1 MKIVLKS
8 STISFEAS
16 PLGTTDIGGQQ
27 YKTIKIGSQVWLAEN
42 LDLQFEGL
50 IVGGSTV
57 SSTDKMANYYNND
70 QETYGI
76 NGTKK
81 CGLLYNGAAMLYME
95 QNKATLFPGWRIP
108 STEDFNTLLSYVG
121 SNAGKKLKASDNL
134 VYPGFPSGFNGTND
148 VLFSVLP
155 GGNAY
160 LPNFAGSD
168 SRAYFWTLDKAA
180 LEFKDN
186 LDSVNSLAAPSF
198 NYSLN
203 IRLIRE

>member
-8 STISFEAS
+8 STISFEES

-50 IVGGSTV
+50 VVGGSTV
-57 SSTDKMANYYNND
+57 SDTDKMANYYNND

-95 QNKATLFPGWRIP
+95 QNKATLFPGWRVP

-121 SNAGKKLKASDNL
+121 SDAGKKLKASDNL
-134 VYPGFPSGFNGTND
+134 IYPGFPSGFNGTNA

-155 GGNAY
+155 GGNGY
-160 LPNFAGSD
+160 MPTFIGSGT
-168 SRAYFWTLDKAA
+168 RAYFWTSDKNG
-180 LEFKDN
+180 LEFRAD
-186 LDSVNSLAAPSF
+186 LDSVNSLTTPSLY
-198 NYSLN
+198 YSLS
-203 IRLIRE
+203 IRLVKE